1 MLSPGIKREAMA
13 PPNHDEEQA
22 PLLTTLARTNSFS
35 GVVDD
40 ERIVTTPLAA
50 TGMAFAKPRPFAW
63 VIGGVCTYFDLLHL
77 LDSRYATSHKA
88 K

>member
-1 MLSPGIKREAMA
+1 MA
-13 PPNHDEEQA
+13 LPNHHDEEQA

-50 TGMAFAKPRPFAW
+50 TGMVFVEPYPLRLRSG
-63 VIGGVCTYFDLLHL
+63 VIILLCEI
-77 LDSRYATSHKA
+77 
-88 K
+88 